1 MAEHK
6 IGQLIDALGVEADL
20 DEGDL
25 PTDAFVI
32 LKVIKADGTV
42 SLASARSEGL
52 DWITRL
58 GMVTAA
64 ATIEN
69 SGYTDTPSHDDT

>member
-1 MAEHK
+1 MTTQK
-6 IGQLIDALGVEADL
+6 IGQLIDTLGVEADL

-32 LKVIKADGTV
+32 LKVVKADGTV
-42 SLASARSEGL
+42 SLANARSEGL

-64 ATIEN
+64 QAIEN
-69 SGYTDTPSHDDT
+69 SGYTDTPTTDTE

>member
-1 MAEHK
+1 MALQT
-6 IGQLIDALGVEADL
+6 IGQLIDTLGVEADL
-20 DEGDL
+20 DEGDM

-32 LKVIKADGTV
+32 LKIVKADGTV
-42 SLASARSEGL
+42 SLVNARSEGL

-64 ATIEN
+64 QAIEN
-69 SGYTDTPSHDDT
+69 SGYAEASTDDD

>member
-1 MAEHK
+1 MTDQK

-32 LKVIKADGTV
+32 LKIIKADGTV
-42 SLASARSEGL
+42 SLANARSDGL

-69 SGYTDTPSHDDT
+69 SGYTDSAPTDDT

>member
-1 MAEHK
+1 MAEQN
-6 IGQLIDALGVEADL
+6 IGQLIDALGVQADL
-20 DEGDL
+20 EEGDL

-32 LKVIKADGTV
+32 LKVVKADGTV

-64 ATIEN
+64 QEIEN
-69 SGYTDTPSHDDT
+69 SGYTDTSTVDTD

>member
-1 MAEHK
+1 MAEQK
-6 IGQLIDALGVEADL
+6 IGQLIDALGVQADL

-32 LKVIKADGTV
+32 LKVVKADGTV

-58 GMVTAA
+58 GMITAA
-64 ATIEN
+64 QAIEN
-69 SGYTDTPSHDDT
+69 SGYTEASTDDT

>member
-1 MAEHK
+1 MSGQK
-6 IGQLIDALGVEADL
+6 IGQLIDALGVDADL
-20 DEGDL
+20 EDGDL

-32 LKVIKADGTV
+32 LKVVKADGTV
-42 SLASARSEGL
+42 SLVNARSEGL

-64 ATIEN
+64 QAIEN
-69 SGYTDTPSHDDT
+69 SGYSDVPTDDT

>member
-1 MAEHK
+1 MAEQQ
-6 IGQLIDALGVEADL
+6 IGQLIDNLGVEADL

-25 PTDAFVI
+25 VAGAFVI
-32 LKVIKADGTV
+32 LKVVKADGTV
-42 SLASARSEGL
+42 SLANARSEGL

-64 ATIEN
+64 AAIEN
-69 SGYTDTPSHDDT
+69 SGYTDTPSTDDT

>member
-1 MAEHK
+1 MADQK
-6 IGQLIDALGVEADL
+6 IGQLLDALGVEATL

-42 SLASARSEGL
+42 TLASARSEGL

-64 ATIEN
+64 QQIEN
-69 SGYTDTPSHDDT
+69 SGYAEASTDDT

>member
-1 MAEHK
+1 MADQK

-25 PTDAFVI
+25 PTDAYVI
-32 LKVIKADGTV
+32 LKIVKADGTV
-42 SLASARSEGL
+42 SIINARSEGL

-64 ATIEN
+64 QGIEN
-69 SGYTDTPSHDDT
+69 SGYTDAQSTDDD

>member
-1 MAEHK
+1 MPLQK
-6 IGQLIDALGVEADL
+6 IGQLVDTLGVEADL

-42 SLASARSEGL
+42 TLASARSDGL

-58 GMVTAA
+58 GMLTAA
-64 ATIEN
+64 QAIEN
-69 SGYTDTPSHDDT
+69 SGYTEASTDND

>member
-1 MAEHK
+1 MASQK
-6 IGQLIDALGVEADL
+6 IGQLLDTLGVEAHI

-32 LKVIKADGTV
+32 LKVVKADGTV
-42 SLASARSEGL
+42 SLSSARSEGL

-64 ATIEN
+64 QQIEN
-69 SGYTDTPSHDDT
+69 GGYYEAAPDDT

>member
-1 MAEHK
+1 MPDQK
-6 IGQLIDALGVEADL
+6 IGQLIDALGAEATL

-32 LKVIKADGTV
+32 LKVVKADGTV
-42 SLASARSEGL
+42 TLASARSEGL

-58 GMVTAA
+58 GMLTAA
-64 ATIEN
+64 QTIEN
-69 SGYTDTPSHDDT
+69 SGYTDTPTDDDT

>member
-1 MAEHK
+1 MADQK
-6 IGQLIDALGVEADL
+6 IGQLLDTLGVETDL

-42 SLASARSEGL
+42 TLASARSEGL

-64 ATIEN
+64 QQIEN
-69 SGYTDTPSHDDT
+69 SGYAEAPTDDT

>member
-1 MAEHK
+1 MAERK
-6 IGQLIDALGVEADL
+6 IGQLIDTLGVEADL

-25 PTDAFVI
+25 PTDAYVI
-32 LKVIKADGTV
+32 LKIIKADGTV
-42 SLASARSEGL
+42 SIVNARSEGL

-64 ATIEN
+64 QQIEN
-69 SGYTDTPSHDDT
+69 SGYAEASPDDDT

>member
-1 MAEHK
+1 MADQK
-6 IGQLIDALGVEADL
+6 IGQIIDALGVEAEL

-32 LKVIKADGTV
+32 LKIVKADGTV
-42 SLASARSEGL
+42 SLSSARSESL

-58 GMVTAA
+58 GMITAA
-64 ATIEN
+64 HQIEN
-69 SGYTDTPSHDDT
+69 SGYSEASADDD

>member
-1 MAEHK
+1 MAGQK
-6 IGQLIDALGVEADL
+6 IGQLIDTLGVEADF

-25 PTDAFVI
+25 PTDAYVL
-32 LKVIKADGTV
+32 LKVVKADGTV
-42 SLASARSEGL
+42 SLTTARSEGL

-64 ATIEN
+64 QQIEN
-69 SGYTDTPSHDDT
+69 SGYTDASTDND

>member
-1 MAEHK
+1 MADQK
-6 IGQLIDALGVEADL
+6 VGQLIDALGVEADL

-32 LKVIKADGTV
+32 LKVIKKDGTV

-58 GMVTAA
+58 GMLTAA
-64 ATIEN
+64 QSIEN
-69 SGYTDTPSHDDT
+69 SGYTDTPSDDT

>member
-1 MAEHK
+1 MAEQK
-6 IGQLIDALGVEADL
+6 IGQLIDSLGVQVDL
-20 DEGDL
+20 EEGDL

-32 LKVIKADGTV
+32 LKIVKADGTV

-58 GMVTAA
+58 GMLTAA
-64 ATIEN
+64 QAIEN
-69 SGYTDTPSHDDT
+69 SGYTDVPTDDT

>member
-1 MAEHK
+1 MAEQPV
-6 IGQLIDALGVEADL
+6 GQILDALGVMVHL

-25 PTDAFVI
+25 PTDAYVI
-32 LKVIKADGTV
+32 LKIVKADGTV
-42 SLASARSEGL
+42 SMSNARSEAL

-64 ATIEN
+64 QALEN
-69 SGYTDTPSHDDT
+69 SGYIDASTDDDT

>member
-1 MAEHK
+1 MADQK
-6 IGQLIDALGVEADL
+6 IGQLINSLGVEAAL

-32 LKVIKADGTV
+32 LKVIKKDGTV

-58 GMVTAA
+58 GMLTAA
-64 ATIEN
+64 QSIEN
-69 SGYTDTPSHDDT
+69 SGYTDTPSDDT

>member
-1 MAEHK
+1 MAERP
-6 IGQLIDALGVEADL
+6 IGQLLDTLGVQADL

-32 LKVIKADGTV
+32 LKIVKADGVV
-42 SLASARSEGL
+42 SMVNARSEGL
-52 DWITRL
+52 DWITRV

-64 ATIEN
+64 QQIEN
-69 SGYTDTPSHDDT
+69 SGYTETSTDDEN

>member
-1 MAEHK
+1 MAGQK
-6 IGQLIDALGVEADL
+6 IGQLIDTLGVEADL

-42 SLASARSEGL
+42 TLASARSDGL

-58 GMVTAA
+58 GMLTAA
-64 ATIEN
+64 QAIEN
-69 SGYTDTPSHDDT
+69 SGYTDASTDTE